1 MEIVDS
7 VMIRGQQ
14 SFEKYDQLNPIEIE
28 IEHDRVINSLKKTK
42 T

>member
-7 VMIRGQQ
+7 VMIRGQR

-28 IEHDRVINSLKKTK
+28 IKHDRVINLLKKTK